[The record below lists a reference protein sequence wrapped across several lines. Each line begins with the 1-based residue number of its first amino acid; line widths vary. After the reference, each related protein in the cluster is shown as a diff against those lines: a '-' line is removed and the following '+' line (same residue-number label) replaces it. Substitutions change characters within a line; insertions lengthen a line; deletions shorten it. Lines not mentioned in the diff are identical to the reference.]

1 MEFPRQGTRK
11 YMWGFS
17 ASLWVIAGLYMCKAK
32 LYIPEVVDIG
42 RGAKQKYQ
50 GLYRARKY

>member
-1 MEFPRQGTRK
+1 
-11 YMWGFS
+11 MWGFS